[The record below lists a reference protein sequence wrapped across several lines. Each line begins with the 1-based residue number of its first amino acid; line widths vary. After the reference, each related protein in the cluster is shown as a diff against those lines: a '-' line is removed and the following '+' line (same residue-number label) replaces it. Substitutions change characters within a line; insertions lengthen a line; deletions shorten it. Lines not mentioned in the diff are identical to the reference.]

1 MRNHPVLGI
10 LLFAA
15 IALLL
20 PWWGIAVLG
29 LLTPFLIVGF
39 VPLLGVIWLGQTVRR
54 VLRV

>member
-1 MRNHPVLGI
+1 MRNHPVLGVV
-10 LLFAA
+10 LFVA

-29 LLTPFLIVGF
+29 LLTPFLIGGF
-39 VPLLGVIWLGQTVRR
+39 MTLLGVIWLGQAVRR